1 MPAPAGPIL
10 QEREESRLGI
20 GLDPAH
26 NLFYSLFLLSCGDK
40 FSGLDAWVEKAR
52 ARLSAD
58 RLAMN
63 LNVISGLFGAI
74 KPERRYESFP
84 EYLDELEAQEPSRWI
99 DRLFGYYERMA
110 AHNGEGFPATPRS
123 DLMADFELYLS
134 YLLSG
139 FGEERVNEAV
149 ERQAHYW
156 INHPEDMHPQ
166 VMEHLRFMWEQELE
180 PEWKRAGD
188 RLKVSLD
195 ALRELRIERKEP
207 AEAVRLA
214 SGQEPNDWLAAQIAE
229 AEQII
234 LVPSPH
240 LGPYLGQLE
249 TGDTLWVLYG
259 ARVPEGSTI
268 RSRELD
274 RSELLMRLNAL
285 ADDTRLQIMDIAAR
299 EDEVC
304 AQEFISQLEI
314 SQSSASRHLRQ
325 LAATGLLS
333 ERRVDGA
340 KCYRI
345 HRDGV
350 KAMVQ
355 SLAEFFPVNGA
366 SGGR

>member
-10 QEREESRLGI
+10 QEREEIQVGT

-26 NLFYSLFLLSCGDK
+26 NLFYSLFLLSCGDEY
-40 FSGLDAWVEKAR
+40 SGLDAWVEKAK

-58 RLAMN
+58 RLALN

-74 KPERRYESFP
+74 KPDRRYQSFP
-84 EYLDELEAQEPSRWI
+84 EYLDDLEAQAPSLWI
-99 DRLFGYYERMA
+99 DRLFDYYGWMA
-110 AHNGEGFPATPRS
+110 AYKGEGIAAVSRS
-123 DLMADFELYLS
+123 ELMADFDTYLA

-149 ERQAHYW
+149 ERQAHFW
-156 INHPEDMHPQ
+156 INHPQDMHHQ

-180 PEWKRAGD
+180 PEWERASE
-188 RLKVSLD
+188 RLHAALD
-195 ALRELRIERKEP
+195 ALHDLRIDRREP
-207 AEAVRLA
+207 VEAVRLA
-214 SGQEPNDWLAAQIAE
+214 SGQEPNEWLQALIAE
-229 AEQII
+229 AEQVI
-234 LVPSPH
+234 LVPSLH
-240 LGPYLGQLE
+240 LGPYLGQL
-249 TGDTLWVLYG
+249 GSGSTLWVLYG
-259 ARVPEGSTI
+259 ARAPEGSSI

-274 RSELLMRLNAL
+274 RSRLLMRLNAL
-285 ADDTRLQIMDIAAR
+285 ADETRLQILDIATR

-304 AQEFISQLEI
+304 AQDFISQLEI
-314 SQSSASRHLRQ
+314 SQSTASRHLRQ

-350 KAMVQ
+350 MATVE
-355 SLAEFFPVNGA
+355 SLAEFFSINGA
-366 SGGR
+366 SEA